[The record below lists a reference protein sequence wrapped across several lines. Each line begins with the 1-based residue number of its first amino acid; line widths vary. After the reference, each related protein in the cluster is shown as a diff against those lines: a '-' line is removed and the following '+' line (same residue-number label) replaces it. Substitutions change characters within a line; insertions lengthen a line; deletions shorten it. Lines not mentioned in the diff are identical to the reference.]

1 MEEEEVN
8 KVSYFSGE
16 KMTGGY
22 GGPDI
27 INSCSIKVNKG
38 EIVTI
43 LGPNGAGK
51 STAMKALLGMLNLRQ
66 GNVTFDNKDI
76 SNLSPQDRVRKGIAF
91 VPQTKNVFT
100 GMSVE
105 ENLEMGAFIR
115 DESFQDTL
123 NEIYKLFPI
132 LKEKRKQFAGQ
143 LSGGQRQQVALGRAL
158 MIKPSVLMLD
168 EPTAG
173 VAPIV
178 MDELFNHIIKVR
190 ETGVAILM
198 VEQNAR
204 QALSIADRGYVLV
217 TGENKFSGSGKELL
231 NDPEVRR
238 SFLGG

>member
-1 MEEEEVN
+1 
-8 KVSYFSGE
+8 
-16 KMTGGY
+16 MTGGY

-27 INSCSIKVNKG
+27 ITSCTISVNKG

-51 STAMKALLGMLNLRQ
+51 STAMKALLGMLNLRK
-66 GNVTFDNKDI
+66 GKITINEKDI
-76 SNLSPQDRVRKGIAF
+76 SNLSPQDRVKEGISF
-91 VPQTKNVFT
+91 VPQTRNVFT
-100 GMSVE
+100 GMTVQ
-105 ENLEMGAFIR
+105 ENLEMGAYLR
-115 DESFQDTL
+115 DENFQDTL
-123 NEIYKLFPI
+123 NEIYRLFPI
-132 LKEKRKQFAGQ
+132 LKEKRNQFAGQ

-204 QALSIADRGYVLV
+204 QALTIADRGYVLV

>member
-1 MEEEEVN
+1 
-8 KVSYFSGE
+8 
-16 KMTGGY
+16 MTGGY

-27 INSCSIKVNKG
+27 ITSCTISVNKG

-51 STAMKALLGMLNLRQ
+51 STAMKALLGMLNLRE
-66 GNVTFDNKDI
+66 GKITINEKDI
-76 SNLSPQDRVRKGIAF
+76 SNLSPQDRVKEGISF
-91 VPQTKNVFT
+91 VPQTRNVFT
-100 GMSVE
+100 GMTVQ
-105 ENLEMGAFIR
+105 ENLEMGAYLR
-115 DESFQDTL
+115 DENFQDTL
-123 NEIYKLFPI
+123 NEIYRLFPI
-132 LKEKRKQFAGQ
+132 LKEKRNQFAGQ

-178 MDELFNHIIKVR
+178 MEELFNHIIKVR

-204 QALSIADRGYVLV
+204 QALTIADRGYVLV
-217 TGENKFSGSGKELL
+217 TGENKFSGTGKELL

>member
-1 MEEEEVN
+1 
-8 KVSYFSGE
+8 
-16 KMTGGY
+16 MTGGY

-27 INSCSIKVNKG
+27 ITSCTISVNKG

-51 STAMKALLGMLNLRQ
+51 STAMKALLGMLNLSE
-66 GNVTFDNKDI
+66 GKITINEKDI
-76 SNLSPQDRVRKGIAF
+76 SNLSPQNRVKEGISF
-91 VPQTKNVFT
+91 VPQTRNVFT
-100 GMSVE
+100 GMTVQ
-105 ENLEMGAFIR
+105 ENLEMGAYLR
-115 DESFQDTL
+115 DENFQDTL
-123 NEIYKLFPI
+123 NEIYGLFPV
-132 LKEKRKQFAGQ
+132 LKEKRNQLAGQ

-173 VAPIV
+173 VSPIV

-190 ETGVAILM
+190 DTGVAILM

-231 NDPEVRR
+231 NDQEVRR

>member
-1 MEEEEVN
+1 MP
-8 KVSYFSGE
+8 YFSGE

-27 INSCSIKVNKG
+27 IKSCSINVNKG
-38 EIVTI
+38 EIVAI

-51 STAMKALLGMLNLRQ
+51 STAMKAMLGMLNLRH
-66 GNVTFDNKDI
+66 GIITINEKDI
-76 SNLSPQDRVRKGIAF
+76 SNLTPQDRVKEGISF
-91 VPQTKNVFT
+91 VPQTRNVFT
-100 GMSVE
+100 GMTVQ
-105 ENLEMGAFIR
+105 ENLEMGAYLR
-115 DESFQDTL
+115 DENFQDTL
-123 NEIYKLFPI
+123 NEIYGLFPV
-132 LKEKRKQFAGQ
+132 LKEKRNQLAGQ

-168 EPTAG
+168 DPTAG
-173 VAPIV
+173 VSPIV

-204 QALSIADRGYVLV
+204 QALTIADRGYVLV

>member
-1 MEEEEVN
+1 
-8 KVSYFSGE
+8 
-16 KMTGGY
+16 MTGGY

-27 INSCSIKVNKG
+27 ITSCTISVNKG

-51 STAMKALLGMLNLRQ
+51 STAMKALLGMLNLRE
-66 GNVTFDNKDI
+66 GKITINEKDI
-76 SNLSPQDRVRKGIAF
+76 SNLSPQDRVKEGISF
-91 VPQTKNVFT
+91 VPQTRNVFT
-100 GMSVE
+100 GMTVQ
-105 ENLEMGAFIR
+105 ENLEMGAYLR
-115 DESFQDTL
+115 DENFQDTL
-123 NEIYKLFPI
+123 NEIYRLFPI
-132 LKEKRKQFAGQ
+132 LKEKRNQFAGQ